1 MGYGELQEVK
11 NCEAIMF
18 ESSNKFYNIIAT
30 VDLNGQQI
38 DGSTN
43 DVLNLGDIKNKFTAF
58 GWEVIECVDGN
69 NIYEIKVILELA
81 KMKCFKD
88 KPVCIL
94 LKTVM
99 GNGVD
104 FMMHTHEWHGK
115 APNDEQLEIGLSQN
129 EETLGDY

>member
-1 MGYGELQEVK
+1 MQMSVL
-11 NCEAIMF
+11 
-18 ESSNKFYNIIAT
+18 YNNNERII
-30 VDLNGQQI
+30 LCQ
-38 DGSTN
+38 
-43 DVLNLGDIKNKFTAF
+43 
-58 GWEVIECVDGN
+58 
-69 NIYEIKVILELA
+69 NIYEIKDKLKSA
-81 KMKCFKD
+81 KMKCFKG
-88 KPVCIL
+88 KPICIL